1 MRVLLTVV
9 AFGLLAIVALLG
21 LFWLFQRSLIYIP
34 LGGAPPSVRSL
45 FPGAEDVILET
56 DDGLRLG
63 GWFFP
68 SVDASPGPA
77 VIVFNGNAGNRGSR
91 MELAHGF
98 VQAGFAV
105 LLFDYRGYGGNPGS
119 PSAEGLL
126 LDAQAAR
133 NFVSSR
139 EDVDSSRVV
148 YFGESLGAAVAV
160 ALSSEDPPASL
171 VLRSPFSSLAD
182 VARLH
187 YPLLPAGWL
196 LRDRYPSIDRIS
208 ALRCPLM
215 VIAGEAD
222 RIIPIEQ
229 SRALFEAASTQ
240 SKKFVSV
247 PGADHNDLELAASPG
262 VLHDVA
268 DFLAEQGVIGGSL

>member
-1 MRVLLTVV
+1 MRMLLSVL

-34 LGGAPPSVRSL
+34 LGGAPPSVRGL
-45 FPGAEDVILET
+45 FPGAEDVIVET

-63 GWFFP
+63 AWFFP
-68 SVDASPGPA
+68 SAGDSPGPA

-91 MELAHGF
+91 MELAEGF
-98 VQAGFAV
+98 VQAGLAV

-119 PSAEGLL
+119 PSAAGLL
-126 LDAQAAR
+126 LDARAVER
-133 NFVSSR
+133 FVTSR
-139 EDVDSSRVV
+139 ADVDPARIV

-160 ALSSEDPPASL
+160 ALASEHPPASL

-208 ALRCPLM
+208 ALGCPLM
-215 VIAGEAD
+215 VIAGDAD

-229 SRALFEAASTQ
+229 SRALFEAASVQ
-240 SKKFVSV
+240 SKRFVSV
-247 PGADHNDLELAASPG
+247 PGADHNDLELAAGPG
-262 VLHDVA
+262 VLHDVTR
-268 DFLAEQGVIGGSL
+268 FLANQGIIGGSP

>member
-9 AFGLLAIVALLG
+9 GFGLLAIVALLG

-34 LGGAPPSVRSL
+34 LGGAPPSVRGL
-45 FPGAEDVILET
+45 VPGAEDVILET

-68 SVDASPGPA
+68 SASESPGPA
-77 VIVFNGNAGNRGSR
+77 VVVFNGNAGNRSSR

-98 VQAGFAV
+98 VQAGLAV
-105 LLFDYRGYGGNPGS
+105 LLFDYRGYGGNPGR

-126 LDAQAAR
+126 LDARAAR
-133 NFVSSR
+133 KFVRSR
-139 EDVDSSRVV
+139 EDVDPSRVV

-187 YPLLPAGWL
+187 YPLLPADRL
-196 LRDRYPSIDRIS
+196 LRDRYPSIDRIT

-229 SRALFEAASTQ
+229 SRALFEAASTP
-240 SKKFVSV
+240 SRKFVSV
-247 PGADHNDLELAASPG
+247 PGADHNDLELAAGPG